1 MMIAVA
7 RNPYATNV
15 PEALIAAAG
24 RLGIPARTVDLP
36 SLRAGVAPLGEVT
49 VTDEAGPVAATS
61 LAPFLLFG
69 YPAAVHA
76 LGVLARTARAQNP
89 VDGVLL
95 ADDKAAAAVL
105 LARAR
110 VAQVRTEI
118 CPSGPAQ
125 VAAVAAEIGY
135 PVVVKRAHGAQG
147 RWVRRAAD
155 PATLATALAELA
167 AEGPGALIVQP
178 EVTECAGVSVR
189 AVLTGGQLIAVTER
203 RAAPPEWR
211 SNVAGGAAQR
221 RIELTGEER
230 DLVHGAAAALGLGH
244 AGVDL
249 LRTGAG
255 PRVLE
260 VNACPD
266 FTSMQPHYQADL
278 AEAVLRASL

>member
-1 MMIAVA
+1 MTLAVA

-15 PEALIAAAG
+15 PDSLTAAAG
-24 RLGIPARTVDLP
+24 RLGVPVRTVDLP
-36 SLRAGVAPLGEVT
+36 SLRAGIAPLGEVT

-69 YPAAVHA
+69 FPAAVTA
-76 LGVLARTARAQNP
+76 LRVLARTARAQNP
-89 VDGVLL
+89 VDDVLI
-95 ADDKAAAAVL
+95 ADDKAAAAAR
-105 LARAR
+105 LAQAG
-110 VAQVRTEI
+110 VAQIRTEI
-118 CPSGPAQ
+118 CPFDVSLT
-125 VAAVAAEIGY
+125 AAVAAEIGY

-155 PATLATALAELA
+155 PAALATALAELA

-178 EVTECAGVSVR
+178 QVVECAGVSVR
-189 AVLTGGQLIAVTER
+189 AVLTGGQPIAVTER
-203 RAAPPEWR
+203 RAVPPEWR
-211 SNVAGGAAQR
+211 SNIAGGATQR
-221 RIELTGEER
+221 RTGLTGEEQ
-230 DLVHGAAAALGLGH
+230 DLVHAAAAALGLGH